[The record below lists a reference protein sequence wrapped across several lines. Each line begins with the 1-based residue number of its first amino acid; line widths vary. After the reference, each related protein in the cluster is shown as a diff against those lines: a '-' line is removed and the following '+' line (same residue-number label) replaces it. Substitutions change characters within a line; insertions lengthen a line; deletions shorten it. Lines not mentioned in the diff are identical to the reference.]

1 MSDRTLRGTPAWL
14 RSTNDRTALELL
26 LEHGALTR
34 LRLGELSGLSKP
46 TASQMVQRLENAGLI
61 HPVGTVSGSRGPSA
75 ASYSVRIDRR
85 LGVAVDVTPSL
96 IRSTIVDAS
105 GAEHPVETIPTVDG
119 ERSAVTDITAAIAAA
134 TEAAGVNPASVHL
147 VSVAVQGSYDAET
160 DELAFAESMPGW
172 QSEGIRQ
179 VLEAATGRSVF
190 IDNDVNLA
198 AIAERSV
205 GAPTDAASFAL
216 LWMGDGLG
224 LAVDIAGV
232 VHRGASGGAGEIGY
246 LPVTREASAFDPTAD
261 DLQDLIGPDA
271 VAMIASRVTG
281 SPAPRKDDSGAYA
294 AALDLLSGSGSGD
307 GASDARDAIIAE
319 LAPRIAMGIV
329 PVLALLDPERVV
341 LGGPTGAAGGTPL
354 AHAVGEHIVRST
366 RWHPTVVASS
376 VEHLPVLH
384 GARDVLIGELRARL
398 FDEVDRIAVG

>member
-26 LEHGALTR
+26 LEHGSLTR

-46 TASQMVQRLENAGLI
+46 TASQMVQRLEHNGLI

-85 LGVAVDVTPSL
+85 LGVAIDVNPTL
-96 IRSTIVDAS
+96 IRATIVDAS
-105 GAEHPVETIPTVDG
+105 GAEHPIETISTTTG
-119 ERSAVTDITAAIAAA
+119 ERSAVTDITTAIAAA
-134 TEAAGVNPASVHL
+134 TEAAGVNPSAVQL
-147 VSVAVQGSYDAET
+147 VSIAVQGSYDTET

-172 QSEGIRQ
+172 QSTGIRD
-179 VLEAATGRSVF
+179 VLEQATGRDVF

-205 GAPTDAASFAL
+205 GALAEAASFAL

-246 LPVTREASAFDPTAD
+246 LPVTREASAFDPSAD

-271 VAMIASRVTG
+271 VATIAGRIVGTAA
-281 SPAPRKDDSGAYA
+281 PAKGDSAAYA
-294 AALDLLSGSGSGD
+294 AALTLLASGD
-307 GASDARDAIIAE
+307 PTPQRDAIIAE

-329 PVLALLDPERVV
+329 PVLALLDPERIV
-341 LGGPTGAAGGTPL
+341 LGGPTGAAGGEPL
-354 AHAVGEHIVRST
+354 ARAVGAHIVRST
-366 RWHPTVVASS
+366 RWRPTVGAST

-398 FDEVDRIAVG
+398 FDEVDRIAIG